1 MSMKAFTKSA
11 VLIAS
16 TMWLLQGCAANMA
29 VPVSGEFWQDRKPV
43 VGVALSSVPS
53 SEVTLRTM
61 YSSGMILPRLLF
73 GPDDGD
79 RDNEEHIMIEADQL
93 HLERVLSAS
102 EIQDLS
108 QAQTLFVERLAAQ
121 GFSATMIPEPIDLKE
136 LPDYKPETNGYAHKD
151 FREVLKGRGL
161 DRLIV
166 LQVRQSEVFCHYT
179 GRTNDFTEVAV
190 AVRGEMVDLATNRL
204 LWSTLDNES
213 TIRKTVAC
221 SCERPVDKDC
231 IPDELNRLFDD
242 AAAVLVADFFAN
254 APK

>member
-1 MSMKAFTKSA
+1 MRACTKVA
-11 VLIAS
+11 VLVAA
-16 TMWLLQGCAANMA
+16 TLWLLQGCATNIA

-53 SEVTLRTM
+53 PEVTLRAM

-73 GPDDGD
+73 GPDNGD

-93 HLERVLSAS
+93 HLERVLRAS
-102 EIQDLS
+102 DIQDLS
-108 QAQTLFVERLAAQ
+108 QAQALFVERLSEQ
-121 GFSATMIPEPIDLKE
+121 GFSAIAIPEPIDLDE
-136 LPDYKPETNGYAHKD
+136 VPDYKPETTGYALKD
-151 FREVLKGRGL
+151 FRGVLKGRGL

-179 GRTNDFTEVAV
+179 GRTNDFTEAAV

-204 LWSTLDNES
+204 LWSTPDKES

-231 IPDELNRLFDD
+231 IPDELNRMFDD
-242 AAAVLVADFFAN
+242 AAALLVADFFAN

>member
-1 MSMKAFTKSA
+1 MRASTA
-11 VLIAS
+11 VSLLIALS
-16 TMWLLQGCAANMA
+16 LWLLQSCATNVA

-43 VGVALSSVPS
+43 VGVALSTVPS
-53 SEVTLRTM
+53 PEVKLRTM
-61 YSSGMILPRLLF
+61 YSSGMIMPRLLF

-93 HLERVLSAS
+93 HLERVLRAS
-102 EIQDLS
+102 DIQDLS
-108 QAQTLFVERLAAQ
+108 TAQALFVERLTAQ
-121 GFSATMIPEPIDLKE
+121 GFSATAIPESIDLE
-136 LPDYKPETNGYAHKD
+136 DVPDYKPETTGYAHKD

-179 GRTNDFTEVAV
+179 GRTNDFTEAAV

-204 LWSTLDNES
+204 LWSTSDTES
-213 TIRKTVAC
+213 TIHKTVAC

-242 AAAVLVADFFAN
+242 AAAALVADFFAN